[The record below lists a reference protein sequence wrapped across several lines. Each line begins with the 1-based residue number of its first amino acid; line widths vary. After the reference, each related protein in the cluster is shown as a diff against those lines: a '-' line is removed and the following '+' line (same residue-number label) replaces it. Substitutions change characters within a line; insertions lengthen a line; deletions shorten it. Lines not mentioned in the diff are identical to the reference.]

1 MSKLREA
8 SILLIGYTQ
17 LVNVNRSHVDDLNE
31 RSPWIEL
38 DAPLCTVDSMRVTRG
53 GRKKETERTRKS
65 RKDRERER
73 EGLVV
78 WWGQGAA
85 GLTGGSGTG
94 KDYIDH

>member
-1 MSKLREA
+1 MSREE
-8 SILLIGYTQ
+8 G
-17 LVNVNRSHVDDLNE
+17 E
-31 RSPWIEL
+31 
-38 DAPLCTVDSMRVTRG
+38 
-53 GRKKETERTRKS
+53 RKKQRERES
-65 RKDRERER
+65 REKIERER